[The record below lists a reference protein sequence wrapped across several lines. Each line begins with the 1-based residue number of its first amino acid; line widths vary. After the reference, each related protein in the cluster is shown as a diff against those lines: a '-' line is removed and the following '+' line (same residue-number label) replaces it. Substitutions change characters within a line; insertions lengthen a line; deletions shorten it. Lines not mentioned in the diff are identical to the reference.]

1 MTLARHGAARSEALL
16 GPRLS
21 ADGAVRRNGSTA
33 DMTFGAFELVCGRD
47 QFMVFRPGDVIDTGT
62 PAGAAPGPAGVP
74 YLRAGD
80 GVDVET
86 DGPGG
91 RHQTFGEA

>member
-1 MTLARHGAARSEALL
+1 MTLARHGAARSQAPLD
-16 GPRLS
+16 PRLS

-33 DMTFGAFELVCGRD
+33 DMTSGDFELVCGLG
-47 QFMVFRPGDVIDTGT
+47 QFMMLRPGDVIDTGT
-62 PAGAAPGPAGVP
+62 PAGAVPGPAGAP